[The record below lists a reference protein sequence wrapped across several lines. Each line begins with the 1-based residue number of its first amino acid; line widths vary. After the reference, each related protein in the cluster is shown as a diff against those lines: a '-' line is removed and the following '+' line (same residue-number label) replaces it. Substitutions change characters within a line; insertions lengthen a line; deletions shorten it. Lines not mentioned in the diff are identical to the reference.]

1 MTAHYFA
8 AGETIFREG
17 ATADF
22 AYLIHSGRVE
32 IVKETDDGPV
42 RLAFLG
48 EGDMFGEMG
57 VLDECPRSATA
68 RACEPVEASAI
79 DQNALLAM
87 LVSRPRDS
95 LAVLRAVFGRLRT
108 MNQWVADLASPH
120 AAGPWIAQVAL
131 RAIAPDAA
139 DAPAGDAPP
148 AFLPRPPAKRRPANR
163 PSADGG
169 ARTAVP
175 NGSSPA
181 AAGRFTLEVGPE
193 GVSVRGAGGAPGT
206 LVNGAPIDGRATA
219 PLHVGANEVVAFGSG
234 APARYR
240 IVIEALDA
248 EAEATAT
255 RH

>member
-17 ATADF
+17 AMADF

-48 EGDMFGEMG
+48 AGDMFGEMG

-131 RAIAPDAA
+131 RAIAPDAGE
-139 DAPAGDAPP
+139 AP
-148 AFLPRPPAKRRPANR
+148 
-163 PSADGG
+163 GG
-169 ARTAVP
+169 AGTAAP

-193 GVSVRGAGGAPGT
+193 GVSVREAGGAPGT

>member
-17 ATADF
+17 ATADV

-32 IVKETDDGPV
+32 IVKETDDGPM

-48 EGDMFGEMG
+48 AGDMFGEMG

-131 RAIAPDAA
+131 RAIAPDAGE
-139 DAPAGDAPP
+139 APAGDAPP
-148 AFLPRPPAKRRPANR
+148 AYLPRPPAKRRP
-163 PSADGG
+163 PGG
-169 ARTAVP
+169 AGTAAP

-193 GVSVRGAGGAPGT
+193 GVSVREAGGAPGT

>member
-17 ATADF
+17 DTADF
-22 AYLIHSGRVE
+22 AYLIHWGRVE
-32 IVKETDDGPV
+32 IVKETDDGPG

-131 RAIAPDAA
+131 HAIAPDAGEA
-139 DAPAGDAPP
+139 APP
-148 AFLPRPPAKRRPANR
+148 AVLPRPPAKRRP
-163 PSADGG
+163 PGG
-169 ARTAVP
+169 AGTAAP

-181 AAGRFTLEVGPE
+181 AAGCFTLEVGPE
-193 GVSVRGAGGAPGT
+193 GVSVREAGGAPGT
-206 LVNGAPIDGRATA
+206 LVNGAAIDGRATA

-248 EAEATAT
+248 EAEETAT
-255 RH
+255 HH

>member
-17 ATADF
+17 ATADV

-87 LVSRPRDS
+87 LVSRPRDI

-108 MNQWVADLASPH
+108 MNQWVADLAPPH

-131 RAIAPDAA
+131 RAIAP
-139 DAPAGDAPP
+139 P
-148 AFLPRPPAKRRPANR
+148 AFLPRPPAKRRP
-163 PSADGG
+163 PGG
-169 ARTAVP
+169 AGTAAP

-193 GVSVRGAGGAPGT
+193 GVSVREAGGAPGT